1 MFSEPLEQE
10 IQYLFQ
16 TNAKPTQVY
25 NTLMQTKKPGIA
37 ALIPQDFSVKQL
49 QIWYGNH
56 MHGPDSR
63 TTQLVCLNDLAQ
75 WMVAR
80 QA

>member
-49 QIWYGNH
+49 QKWQSNH